1 MISNKLRARMYSTMC
16 WSWCGDLSGDLP
28 LFHFFCVY
36 VSKEVISKATE
47 EVQEEEEIIN
57 TGEVFQE

>member
-1 MISNKLRARMYSTMC
+1 
-16 WSWCGDLSGDLP
+16 
-28 LFHFFCVY
+28 
-36 VSKEVISKATE
+36 VISKATE